1 MTTPLTVTFP
11 KTKASPW
18 LEEEIRAK
26 VERLTVLCA
35 DIVSCRVVV
44 DIPHRSHQRGNRFSV
59 RIELAV
65 PGEDLAIT
73 RDSNLHSLAKDLDE
87 HAWSKRF
94 DVEAT
99 RRDIRLVVTDAF
111 DAAKRRL
118 RDYAQV
124 RRREVKRHEPS
135 ARGFASALP
144 PKPAARRAVARTVRA
159 RKAAAG

>member
-18 LEEEIRAK
+18 LETEIHDR
-26 VERLTVLCA
+26 VERLKVLCK
-35 DIVSCRVVV
+35 DILSCRVVV
-44 DIPHRSHQRGNRFSV
+44 DIPHRRHQRGNRFSI

-73 RDSNLHSLAKDLDE
+73 RDANLHGAAKDADE
-87 HAWSKRF
+87 REWSKRF

-99 RRDIRLVVTDAF
+99 RRDIRVVLADAF
-111 DAAKRRL
+111 DAAKRQL
-118 RDYAQV
+118 RDYSQV

-135 ARGFASALP
+135 VRSLAVPTVARRKTSASSA
-144 PKPAARRAVARTVRA
+144 KSRAAAR
-159 RKAAAG
+159 